1 MVIRDHG
8 QARGLHYE
16 KGNTIQHKERKNFM
30 MERGRFLAVGL
41 IFLFLWLGLNQ
52 KGFAEERYSVKEGDS
67 LYRISKIFGV
77 PIKVLKRV
85 NHLERDYLKPNQV
98 LLIPD
103 RKEIQKGETSKHLS
117 GKSEKKLLAKLE
129 SYIVRKGDNL
139 YAISKRVGLSVEE
152 IQKINHLQGTALKIG
167 QVLTLAKVGSEETTE
182 EEVDEDVDDSDNSEE
197 PTEEPDEE
205 NQQEETFNKPV
216 GKWSSL
222 EERSICVRVVKTFL
236 GVPYRLGGCT
246 LKGIDCSAFVK
257 KIYEIFSID
266 LPRTAREQLQFGKRV
281 GKNELEEGDLVFFR
295 THRASGTHV
304 GIYIGNNQFVHA
316 SSLKKE
322 VKVDNL
328 DTPYYTKRFLRG
340 VRVKELEKEI

>member
-1 MVIRDHG
+1 MTKRW
-8 QARGLHYE
+8 L
-16 KGNTIQHKERKNFM
+16 FS
-30 MERGRFLAVGL
+30 AVGL
-41 IFLFLWLGLNQ
+41 VLLFLWLGLNQ

-67 LYRISKIFGV
+67 LYRISNMFGV
-77 PIKVLKRV
+77 PIKVLRRV
-85 NHLERDYLKPNQV
+85 NHLEGDYLQPNQV

-103 RKEIQKGETSKHLS
+103 RREIQNGETSKHLL
-117 GKSEKKLLAKLE
+117 GKSKRKLSAKVE
-129 SYIVRKGDNL
+129 QYIVRKGDNL
-139 YAISKRVGLSVEE
+139 YAISRRVGLSIEE
-152 IQKINHLQGTALKIG
+152 IQKINHLQVATLKIG
-167 QVLTLAKVGSEETTE
+167 QVLTLIRVGSDATAE

-197 PTEEPDEE
+197 PTTEPDEE
-205 NQQEETFNKPV
+205 DQQEESFNRPV
-216 GKWSSL
+216 GKWSSP

-236 GVPYRLGGCT
+236 GVPYRLGGVT

-266 LPRTAREQLQFGKRV
+266 LPRTAREQLNFGKRV

-322 VKVDNL
+322 VKIDNL

-340 VRVKELEKEI
+340 VRVKELEQEI

>member
-1 MVIRDHG
+1 
-8 QARGLHYE
+8 
-16 KGNTIQHKERKNFM
+16 M
-30 MERGRFLAVGL
+30 MIKRWHFAVVGL
-41 IFLFLWLGLNQ
+41 VLLFLWLGLNQ

-67 LYRISKIFGV
+67 LYRISNMLGV
-77 PIKVLKRV
+77 PIQILKKM
-85 NHLERDYLKPNQV
+85 NHLEGDYLKPNQV

-103 RKEIQKGETSKHLS
+103 PKEIQKAEMSKHLS
-117 GKSEKKLLAKLE
+117 GKSEKKRSAKVE

-152 IQKINHLQGTALKIG
+152 IRKTNHLQGTALMIG
-167 QVLTLAKVGSEETTE
+167 QVLTLATVRNEATAEEQ
-182 EEVDEDVDDSDNSEE
+182 VDEDVDDSDNPEE
-197 PTEEPDEE
+197 PTIEPDEKDQE
-205 NQQEETFNKPV
+205 EETFNKPV

-236 GVPYRLGGCT
+236 GVPYRLGGVT

-266 LPRTAREQLQFGKRV
+266 LPRTAREQINFGKRV

-316 SSLKKE
+316 SSLKRE
-322 VKVDNL
+322 VKIDNL
-328 DTPYYTKRFLRG
+328 DTPYYTRRFLRG
-340 VRVKELEKEI
+340 VRIKELEQEI